1 MVAVLGNNAGSV
13 VLVVVVGAGNA
24 VLVSGADAFLT
35 SVVTFSAFL
44 FVTFVE
50 VAVGAVHDASSF
62 ALDEEVSDGTGI
74 ASSVFVAG
82 NTSAGAFDAGV
93 VGSTF
98 SVSDRAGG
106 NASVLVEFS
115 GHSAI
120 DALVDIGGAST
131 AVLVGA
137 SNAETVDLDF
147 TFGAGVDALVVVKAE
162 SGDTLG
168 ADVFADAAQAGGVT
182 VYAFGGSGEG
192 LLRAGGLADALVK

>member
-1 MVAVLGNNAGSV
+1 MAVLGKNAGSV

-62 ALDEEVSDGTGI
+62 ALDEEVADGTGI

-93 VGSTF
+93 VGTF

-137 SNAETVDLDF
+137 SNAETVELDF
-147 TFGAGVDALVVVKAE
+147 AFRAGVDALVVVKAE

-182 VYAFGGSGEG
+182 VYAFSGSGEG
-192 LLRAGGLADALVK
+192 LLRAGRLADALVK

>member
-1 MVAVLGNNAGSV
+1 MVAVLGKNAGSV
-13 VLVVVVGAGNA
+13 VLVVVIGAGNA
-24 VLVSGADAFLT
+24 VLVSGADAFEA
-35 SVVTFSAFL
+35 SVVTFSTFL

-50 VAVGAVHDASSF
+50 VPVGAVHDASSF

-93 VGSTF
+93 VGSF

-147 TFGAGVDALVVVKAE
+147 AFGAGVDALVVVKAE
-162 SGDTLG
+162 SGNTLG
-168 ADVFADAAQAGGVT
+168 AAVFADAAQAGGVT
-182 VYAFGGSGEG
+182 VYAFSGSGEG

>member
-1 MVAVLGNNAGSV
+1 MAVLGNNAGSV

-62 ALDEEVSDGTGI
+62 ALDEEVADGTGI

-93 VGSTF
+93 VGSF

-137 SNAETVDLDF
+137 SNAETVELDF
-147 TFGAGVDALVVVKAE
+147 AFGAGVDALVVVKAE

-182 VYAFGGSGEG
+182 VYAFSGSGEG

>member
-1 MVAVLGNNAGSV
+1 MVAVLGKNAGSV
-13 VLVVVVGAGNA
+13 VFVVVVGTGNT
-24 VLVSGADAFLT
+24 VLVSGADALEA
-35 SVVTFSAFL
+35 SVVTFSTFL
-44 FVTFVE
+44 CVTFVE

-62 ALDEEVSDGTGI
+62 ALDEVVADGTGI

-93 VGSTF
+93 VGSF

-120 DALVDIGGAST
+120 NALVDIGGAST

-147 TFGAGVDALVVVKAE
+147 AFGAGVDALVVVKAE
-162 SGDTLG
+162 SGNTLG
-168 ADVFADAAQAGGVT
+168 ADVFADAAQAGGVA

>member
-13 VLVVVVGAGNA
+13 VLVVVVGTGNA

-35 SVVTFSAFL
+35 RLVTFSTFL

-93 VGSTF
+93 VGSF

-137 SNAETVDLDF
+137 SNAETVELDF
-147 TFGAGVDALVVVKAE
+147 AFGAGVDALVVVKAE

-182 VYAFGGSGEG
+182 VYAFSGSGEG

>member
-62 ALDEEVSDGTGI
+62 ALDEEVADGTGI

-93 VGSTF
+93 VGTF

-137 SNAETVDLDF
+137 SNAETVELDF
-147 TFGAGVDALVVVKAE
+147 AFRAGVDALVVVKAE

-182 VYAFGGSGEG
+182 VYAFSGSGEG

>member
-1 MVAVLGNNAGSV
+1 MAVLGKNAGSV
-13 VLVVVVGAGNA
+13 VFVVVVGTGNT
-24 VLVSGADAFLT
+24 VLVSGADALEA
-35 SVVTFSAFL
+35 SVVTFSTFL

-62 ALDEEVSDGTGI
+62 ALDEVVADGTGI

-93 VGSTF
+93 VGSF

-120 DALVDIGGAST
+120 NALVDIGGAST

-147 TFGAGVDALVVVKAE
+147 AFGAGVDALVVVKAE
-162 SGDTLG
+162 SGNTLG

-182 VYAFGGSGEG
+182 VYAFSGSGEG
-192 LLRAGGLADALVK
+192 LLRACGLADALVK

>member
-1 MVAVLGNNAGSV
+1 VVAVLGKNAGSV
-13 VLVVVVGAGNA
+13 VFVVVVGTGNT
-24 VLVSGADAFLT
+24 VLVSGADALEA
-35 SVVTFSAFL
+35 SVVTFSTFL

-62 ALDEEVSDGTGI
+62 ALDEEVADGTGI

-93 VGSTF
+93 VGSF

-120 DALVDIGGAST
+120 NALVDIGGAST

-147 TFGAGVDALVVVKAE
+147 AFGAGVDALVVVKAE
-162 SGDTLG
+162 SGNTLG
-168 ADVFADAAQAGGVT
+168 ADVFADAAQAGGVA
-182 VYAFGGSGEG
+182 VYAFSGSGEG
-192 LLRAGGLADALVK
+192 LLRAGGRADALVK